1 MYEKDLGNGLLLRWV
16 KPQDVEKIA
25 KGMVDVFSP
34 PDKRFEAIGGWFL
47 RYAYGMGGFMKS
59 SDAVVI
65 IDTKKEGEPV
75 VGFTCYWQE
84 TQVYEGIPFIAG
96 KHNQLIFYTSVIP
109 TARGQRLQQH
119 IMDALHARANDENHL
134 VQVINGI
141 NWYYRQFGYEYAL
154 EFGERSKVWLSAVPA
169 LKEGEQ
175 EFIKYRRAT
184 LDDIDTIQEIDLAQV
199 DSSAVYIPLS
209 KEWLASQINDHH
221 QKSENP
227 AHVVLRDVLML
238 EDAQDNSVGYVVVSN
253 LDAAMTETESLGVYN
268 MGLKRGIDTKTALFS
283 TMRQLIHFAKSTY
296 EQERVSNVKSLAW
309 YMSQWHP
316 VAEAIPPTMRNLA
329 QLRHEAL
336 AYYVR
341 VPDLTKFL
349 QHILPALNRRL
360 EQSLTHNN
368 YTGVV
373 RISQYTPRYPGVE
386 LKLEKGVIV
395 EVTQYIKKD
404 QARDPSVAFFPPHTF
419 LQVLFGKRSIE
430 ELMSFLPDVFMELDV
445 KEVLDVIFPKKKSVL
460 AHLM

>member
-47 RYAYGMGGFMKS
+47 RYANGMGGFMKS

-65 IDTKKEGEPV
+65 VDTKKEGQPV

-84 TQVYEGIPFIAG
+84 THIFEGIP
-96 KHNQLIFYTSVIP
+96 YTAEFVGVVP
-109 TARGQRLQQH
+109 DPEYRGQRLQQH

-154 EFGERSKVWLSAVPA
+154 EFGERSKVWLNAIPE

-175 EFIKYRRAT
+175 EFIKYRRAV
-184 LDDIDTIQEIDLAQV
+184 LDDIDTIQEIDMAQV
-199 DSSAVYIPLS
+199 KDGAVYIPLS
-209 KEWLASQINDHH
+209 KEWLATQINDHY
-221 QKSENP
+221 QKVDNP
-227 AHVVLRDVLML
+227 KHVVLREVLIL
-238 EDAQDNSVGYVVVSN
+238 EDCDDNIVGYVVLPN
-253 LDAAMTETESLGVYN
+253 LDAEMTEKGSLGVYS
-268 MGLKRGIDTKTALFS
+268 MGLIRGIDTKTALFS
-283 TMRQLIHFAKSTY
+283 TMRQLIEFAKSAFK
-296 EQERVSNVKSLAW
+296 QESVSGIKSLAW

-316 VAEAIPPTMRNLA
+316 VVEAIPPTMRNFA
-329 QLRHEAL
+329 RLRFESL
-336 AYYVR
+336 SYYVR
-341 VPDLTKFL
+341 VPDLAKFL

-373 RISQYTPRYPGVE
+373 KISNYTPRYPGVE
-386 LKLEKGVIV
+386 LKFEKGVIV
-395 EVTQYIKKD
+395 DIAQYIKKD
-404 QARDPSVAFFPPHTF
+404 QSKDASVAFFPPHSF
-419 LQVLFGKRSIE
+419 LQVLFGKRSIK
-430 ELMSFLPDVFMELDV
+430 ELMSFLPDVYMELDV
-445 KEVLDVIFPKKKSVL
+445 QEVLEVVFPKRESVL